1 VRYTTNIWPNESTA
15 QWTWEVLN
23 ENGATL
29 GEGAEASGDRAMA
42 HAAHVVAQV
51 ELGIELSATAGVLN

>member
-23 ENGATL
+23 ENEKL

-42 HAAHVVAQV
+42 HAAHVIAQV